1 MLKGIL
7 FRLEEQKHSCTNASI
22 SKKINFILMKIKYI
36 IYPILASIVLMACST
51 PRMVNLDPIT
61 VVENAKGSNVYRGSY
76 TRKIDIINTRLD
88 LSFDWDSAYVIGKA
102 TIFAKPYFYP
112 SDQLV
117 LNANGFRLNTVSL
130 ISSDDKIPLR
140 YTYDGKLL
148 KISLDR
154 IYTRDQN
161 FTIFIDYVAMPNKL
175 KIGEDI
181 ASAGDRGIYFINRDG
196 KEKGKPRQIWTQGE
210 TECNSN
216 WFPTINDTQE
226 KMTQELN
233 ITVPN
238 EFISLSNGTLEFS
251 SMNGDGTRT
260 DSWRQEQ
267 AHSTYLTMLAIG
279 DFVITKDNWRGKEIN
294 YYTEPA
300 YASTAKMVFGK
311 TPEMME
317 FFSNKLGIEYPWDKY
332 SQIVVRDFVSGAMEN
347 TTASVFFEGLNMSEG
362 QYLDENHEDIIAHEL
377 FHHWFGNLVTAESW
391 ANLPLNESFATYG
404 EYLWE
409 EYKYGRDQA
418 DLKGLEDMSI
428 YLNNKR
434 KSEPN
439 VIRFDYADRE
449 QMFDEISYHKGGR
462 ILHMLRNT
470 VGDEAFFESLKLYL
484 TKNSYKTAEI
494 HDLRLAFEEIT
505 GMDLNWFFN
514 QWFLAS
520 GHPVLSIQ
528 SSYDQIKREIKVNIT
543 QDQNLTKTPLYRLP
557 IAVDIYYGTKVERR
571 EIILDRQNQS
581 FIFPSVNPP
590 DLVNVD
596 AEKYILAE
604 KNEVKSIQ
612 EYIFQYQHAP
622 LFMDRI
628 EAILKLKDFKDD
640 ISARTL
646 MLSAIKDQNWLVRQ
660 TALSVVEYLSD
671 DERKSV
677 HETLKELALNDKVSH
692 VRAAAVA
699 KLGKHYRIADNREV
713 FALTAKDKSPVVI
726 SATAAA
732 RE

>member
-1 MLKGIL
+1 ML
-7 FRLEEQKHSCTNASI
+7 
-22 SKKINFILMKIKYI
+22 
-36 IYPILASIVLMACST
+36 YPLLVSIVLIMACSA
-51 PRMVNLDPIT
+51 PRMVNLDPVT
-61 VVENAKGSNVYRGSY
+61 LVENAKGSVVYRGSY
-76 TRKIDIINTRLD
+76 TKNIDIINTRLD
-88 LSFDWDSAYVIGKA
+88 LSFDWDSAHVIGKA
-102 TIFAKPYFYP
+102 TISAKPYFYP

-117 LNANGFRLNTVSL
+117 LNANGFRLNSVSL
-130 ISSDDKIPLR
+130 IKKDDKIPLR
-140 YTYDGKLL
+140 YIYDGKLL
-148 KISLDR
+148 KISLDKS
-154 IYTRDQN
+154 YTRDQN

-196 KEKGKPRQIWTQGE
+196 KDKGKPRQIWTQGE

-216 WFPTINDTQE
+216 WFPTINGTQE

-238 EFISLSNGTLEFS
+238 EFVSLSNGTLEIS
-251 SMNGDGTRT
+251 TLNGDGTRT

-267 AHSTYLTMLAIG
+267 PHSTYLTMLAVG
-279 DFVITKDNWRGKEIN
+279 DFVITKDHWRDKELS
-294 YYTEPA
+294 YYTEPE

-347 TTASVFFEGLNMSEG
+347 TTATVFFEGLNMSEG
-362 QYLDENHEDIIAHEL
+362 QFLDENHEDIIAHEL

-409 EYKYGRDQA
+409 EFKYGRDLA
-418 DLKGLEDMSI
+418 DVKGLEDMSI
-428 YLNNKR
+428 YLANKR
-434 KSEPN
+434 KTEPD
-439 VIRFDYADRE
+439 VIRFDYADKE

-462 ILHMLRNT
+462 ILHMLRKT

-484 TKNSYKTAEI
+484 TKHSFKTAEI
-494 HDLRLAFEEIT
+494 HDLRLVFEEIS

-528 SSYDQIKREIKVNIT
+528 SSYDQIKREIKVGIT
-543 QDQNLTKTPLYRLP
+543 QDQNLTETPLYRIP
-557 IAVDIYYGTKVERR
+557 ISVDIYSGGKIERK
-571 EIILDRQNQS
+571 EIVLDRQNQS
-581 FIFPSVNPP
+581 FIFSSLSPP

-604 KNEVKSIQ
+604 KNEIKSVQ
-612 EYIFQYQHAP
+612 EYVFQYHNAP

-628 EAILKLKDFKDD
+628 EAILKLKDLKEDA
-640 ISARTL
+640 SAKEL
-646 MLSAIKDQNWLVRQ
+646 MVSAIKDKNWLIRH
-660 TALSVVEYLSD
+660 TALSVVEHLSD
-671 DERKSV
+671 EEKKAV
-677 HETLKELALNDKVSH
+677 YGTLKDLAINDKVSQ
-692 VRAAAVA
+692 VRAAAVE
-699 KLGKHYRIADNREV
+699 KLGKYYRTSENKEV

-732 RE
+732 RQ

>member
-1 MLKGIL
+1 ML
-7 FRLEEQKHSCTNASI
+7 
-22 SKKINFILMKIKYI
+22 
-36 IYPILASIVLMACST
+36 YPLLVSIVLIMACSA
-51 PRMVNLDPIT
+51 PRMVNLDPVT
-61 VVENAKGSNVYRGSY
+61 LVENAKGSVVYRGSY
-76 TRKIDIINTRLD
+76 TKNIDIINTRLD
-88 LSFDWDSAYVIGKA
+88 LSFDWDSAHVIGKA

-117 LNANGFRLNTVSL
+117 LNANGFRLNSVSL
-130 ISSDDKIPLR
+130 IKKDDKIPLR
-140 YTYDGKLL
+140 YIYDGKLL
-148 KISLDR
+148 KISLDKS
-154 IYTRDQN
+154 YTRDQN

-196 KEKGKPRQIWTQGE
+196 KDKGKPRQIWTQGE
-210 TECNSN
+210 TECNST
-216 WFPTINDTQE
+216 WFPTINGTQE

-238 EFISLSNGTLEFS
+238 EFVSLSNGTLEIS
-251 SMNGDGTRT
+251 TLNGDGTRT

-267 AHSTYLTMLAIG
+267 PHSTYLTMLAVG
-279 DFVITKDNWRGKEIN
+279 DFVITKDHWRDKELS
-294 YYTEPA
+294 YYTEPE
-300 YASTAKMVFGK
+300 YASNAKMVFGK

-347 TTASVFFEGLNMSEG
+347 TTATVFFEGLNMSEG
-362 QYLDENHEDIIAHEL
+362 QFLDENHEDIIAHEL

-409 EYKYGRDQA
+409 EFKYGRDQA
-418 DLKGLEDMSI
+418 DVKGLEDMSI
-428 YLNNKR
+428 YLANKR
-434 KSEPN
+434 KTEPD
-439 VIRFDYADRE
+439 VIRFDYADKE

-462 ILHMLRNT
+462 ILHMLRKT

-484 TKNSYKTAEI
+484 TKHSFKTAEI
-494 HDLRLAFEEIT
+494 HDLRLVFEEIS

-528 SSYDQIKREIKVNIT
+528 SSYDQIKREIKVGIT
-543 QDQNLTKTPLYRLP
+543 QDQNLTETPLYRIP
-557 IAVDIYYGTKVERR
+557 ISVDIYSGGKIERK
-571 EIILDRQNQS
+571 EIVLDRQNQS
-581 FIFPSVNPP
+581 FIFPSLSPP

-604 KNEVKSIQ
+604 KNEIKSVQ
-612 EYIFQYQHAP
+612 EYVFQYHNAP

-628 EAILKLKDFKDD
+628 EAILKLKDLKEDA
-640 ISARTL
+640 SAKEL
-646 MLSAIKDQNWLVRQ
+646 MVSAIKDKNWLIRH
-660 TALSVVEYLSD
+660 TALSVVEHLSD
-671 DERKSV
+671 EEKKAV
-677 HETLKELALNDKVSH
+677 YGTLKDLAINDKVSQ
-692 VRAAAVA
+692 VRAAAVE
-699 KLGKHYRIADNREV
+699 KLGKYYRTSENKEV

-732 RE
+732 RQ

>member
-1 MLKGIL
+1 ML
-7 FRLEEQKHSCTNASI
+7 
-22 SKKINFILMKIKYI
+22 
-36 IYPILASIVLMACST
+36 YPLLVSIVLIMACST
-51 PRMVNLDPIT
+51 PRMVNLDPVT
-61 VVENAKGSNVYRGSY
+61 LVENAKGSVVYRGSY
-76 TRKIDIINTRLD
+76 TKNIDIINTRLD
-88 LSFDWDSAYVIGKA
+88 LSFDWDSAHVIGKA

-117 LNANGFRLNTVSL
+117 LNANGFRLNSVSL
-130 ISSDDKIPLR
+130 IKKDDKIPLR
-140 YTYDGKLL
+140 YIYDGKLL
-148 KISLDR
+148 KISLDKS
-154 IYTRDQN
+154 YTRDQN

-196 KEKGKPRQIWTQGE
+196 KDKGKPRQIWTQGE

-216 WFPTINDTQE
+216 WFPTINGTQE

-238 EFISLSNGTLEFS
+238 EFVSLSNGTLEIS
-251 SMNGDGTRT
+251 TLNGDGTRT

-267 AHSTYLTMLAIG
+267 PHSTYLTMLAVG
-279 DFVITKDNWRGKEIN
+279 DFVITKDHWRDKELS
-294 YYTEPA
+294 YYTEPE

-317 FFSNKLGIEYPWDKY
+317 FFSNKLGIEYPWEKY

-347 TTASVFFEGLNMSEG
+347 TTATVFFEGLNMSEG
-362 QYLDENHEDIIAHEL
+362 QFLDENHEDIIAHEL

-409 EYKYGRDQA
+409 EFKYGRDQA
-418 DLKGLEDMSI
+418 DVKGLEDMSI
-428 YLNNKR
+428 YLANKR
-434 KSEPN
+434 KTEPD
-439 VIRFDYADRE
+439 VIRFDYADKE

-462 ILHMLRNT
+462 ILHMLRKT

-484 TKNSYKTAEI
+484 TKHSFKTAEI
-494 HDLRLAFEEIT
+494 HDLRLVFEEIS

-528 SSYDQIKREIKVNIT
+528 SSYDQIKRELKVGIT
-543 QDQNLTKTPLYRLP
+543 QDQNLTETPLYRIP
-557 IAVDIYYGTKVERR
+557 ISVDIYSGGKIERK
-571 EIILDRQNQS
+571 EIVLDRQNQS
-581 FIFPSVNPP
+581 FIFPSLSPP

-604 KNEVKSIQ
+604 KNEIKSVQ
-612 EYIFQYQHAP
+612 EYVFQYQNAP

-628 EAILKLKDFKDD
+628 EAILKLKDLKEDA
-640 ISARTL
+640 SAKEL
-646 MLSAIKDQNWLVRQ
+646 MVLAIKDKNWLIRH
-660 TALSVVEYLSD
+660 TALSVVEHLSD
-671 DERKSV
+671 EEKKAV
-677 HETLKELALNDKVSH
+677 YGTLKDLAINDKVSQ
-692 VRAAAVA
+692 VRAAAVE
-699 KLGKHYRIADNREV
+699 KLGKYYRTSENKEV

-732 RE
+732 RQ

>member
-1 MLKGIL
+1 
-7 FRLEEQKHSCTNASI
+7 
-22 SKKINFILMKIKYI
+22 
-36 IYPILASIVLMACST
+36 
-51 PRMVNLDPIT
+51 MVNLDPIT
-61 VVENAKGSNVYRGSY
+61 LVENAKGSVVYRGSY
-76 TRKIDIINTRLD
+76 TKNIDIINTRLD

-117 LNANGFRLNTVSL
+117 LNANGFRLNSVSL
-130 ISSDDKIPLR
+130 IKKDIKIPLR
-140 YTYDGKLL
+140 YIYDGKLL
-148 KISLDR
+148 KISLDKS
-154 IYTRDQN
+154 YTRDQN

-196 KEKGKPRQIWTQGE
+196 KDKGKPRQIWTQGE

-216 WFPTINDTQE
+216 WFPTVNGTQE

-238 EFISLSNGTLEFS
+238 EFVSLSNGTLEFS
-251 SMNGDGTRT
+251 TLNGDGTRT

-267 AHSTYLTMLAIG
+267 PHSTYLTMLAVG
-279 DFVITKDNWRGKEIN
+279 DFVITKDHWRDKELS
-294 YYTEPA
+294 YYTEPE
-300 YASTAKMVFGK
+300 YAATAKMVFGK
-311 TPEMME
+311 TPEMIE

-347 TTASVFFEGLNMSEG
+347 TTATVFFEGLNMSEG
-362 QYLDENHEDIIAHEL
+362 QFLDENHEDIIAHEL

-409 EYKYGRDQA
+409 EFKYGRDQA
-418 DLKGLEDMSI
+418 DVKGLEDMSI
-428 YLNNKR
+428 YLANKR
-434 KSEPN
+434 KTEPD
-439 VIRFDYADRE
+439 VIRFDYADKE

-462 ILHMLRNT
+462 ILHMLRKT

-484 TKNSYKTAEI
+484 TKHSFKTAEI
-494 HDLRLAFEEIT
+494 HDLRLVFEEIS

-528 SSYDQIKREIKVNIT
+528 SSYDPIKREIKVGIT
-543 QDQNLTKTPLYRLP
+543 QDQNLTETPLYRIP
-557 IAVDIYYGTKVERR
+557 ISVDIYSGGKIERK

-581 FIFPSVNPP
+581 FIFPSLSPP

-604 KNEVKSIQ
+604 KNEIKTVQ
-612 EYIFQYQHAP
+612 EYVFQYQNAP
-622 LFMDRI
+622 LFMDRL
-628 EAILKLKDFKDD
+628 EAILKLKDLKEDA
-640 ISARTL
+640 SAIAL
-646 MLSAIKDQNWLVRQ
+646 MVSAIKDKNWLIRH
-660 TALSVVEYLSD
+660 TALSVVEHLS
-671 DERKSV
+671 EEEKKAV
-677 HETLKELALNDKVSH
+677 YGTLKDLAINDKVSQ
-692 VRAAAVA
+692 VRAAAVE
-699 KLGKHYRIADNREV
+699 KLGRYYRTSENKEV

-732 RE
+732 RQ